1 MIDMSSDTKSH
12 PTLEMR
18 RAMAEAEV
26 GDDVYGED
34 PTVNRLEATAATRLG
49 KEAAVFV
56 SSGTLANLVSVL
68 AHSPRESA
76 VLVGDDSHVF
86 HREREVIEA
95 LGGVRVR
102 GVATD
107 SRGVMRP
114 DDLEEAFGS
123 AEVERQRVSLVCLE
137 NTHNRKGGQVL
148 DSEDIGAA
156 AQVARRHGAG
166 VFVDGA
172 RLFNAAVALGVPV
185 RELSL
190 AADTV
195 SFCLSKGLGCPAG
208 SLVCGSAETV
218 AIAREVKKK
227 LGGGMRQVGSLAAA
241 GLVALDSMVDRLSQ
255 DHANA
260 RHLAQGLASLPGLRL
275 DPDTVET
282 NVVLFQVVDHP
293 VEAFIDALRRRGLL
307 INQQD
312 GPQVRML
319 THPGIS
325 SGDADEAL
333 NIVHQATTELQRRH

>member
-12 PTLEMR
+12 PTIEMR

-34 PTVNRLEATAATRLG
+34 PTVNLLEATAASRLG

-68 AHSPRESA
+68 ANSPREA
-76 VLVGDDSHVF
+76 VVLVGDDSHVF
-86 HREREVIEA
+86 LREREVIEA

-102 GVATD
+102 SVTTD
-107 SRGVMRP
+107 SRGVIRP
-114 DDLEEAFGS
+114 DDLEDAFGS
-123 AEVERQRVSLVCLE
+123 AEREGQRVSLVCLE
-137 NTHNRKGGQVL
+137 NTHNRKGGRVL
-148 DSEDIGAA
+148 DSEDISAA
-156 AQVARRHGAG
+156 VQVARRHGTG
-166 VFVDGA
+166 VFLDGA
-172 RLFNAAVALGVPV
+172 RLFNAAVALGIPV

-195 SFCLSKGLGCPAG
+195 SFCLSKGLGCPVG

-218 AIAREVKKK
+218 ASAREVKKK

-241 GLVALDSMVDRLSQ
+241 GLVALDGMVDRLSH

-260 RHLAQGLASLPGLRL
+260 RHLAQGLANLPGLRL

-282 NVVLFQVVDHP
+282 NIVLFQVLDYP
-293 VEAFIDALRRRGLL
+293 VERFIDELRLRGLL
-307 INQQD
+307 INHQD

-325 SGDADEAL
+325 SADADEAL
-333 NIVHQATTELQRRH
+333 NIVDQTTTELRGRQ